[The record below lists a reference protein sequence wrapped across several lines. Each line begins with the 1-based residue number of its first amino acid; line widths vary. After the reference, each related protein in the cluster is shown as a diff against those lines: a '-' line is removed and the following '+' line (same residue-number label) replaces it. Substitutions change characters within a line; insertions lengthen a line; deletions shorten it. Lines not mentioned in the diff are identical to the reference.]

1 MRGKSGRVFYNG
13 MDYVWQCSSGVIFAR
28 VFFWGHFEM
37 FSDGF
42 GKATL
47 GFDNSTCVGF
57 AIYMNLGV

>member
-1 MRGKSGRVFYNG
+1 MQQWCHIRVR
-13 MDYVWQCSSGVIFAR
+13 IFG
-28 VFFWGHFEM
+28 GHFEM